1 MKPADIKKTLDEV
14 IDLLAHDPYPYLSHP
29 DKDFT
34 RKLGLHFKPFTPSH
48 SFVLWNAV

>member
-1 MKPADIKKTLDEV
+1 MKPTDIKKNLEEV

-34 RKLGLHFKPFTPSH
+34 RKRKLHFKTIIEMIMGMCKFQ
-48 SFVLWNAV
+48 